1 MFIFVICFLP
11 LLHDTHT
18 HTHLSNLDFLLANII
33 KQTTSNN
40 TKQQRI
46 TTTSNRAFSAVATST
61 EQEFPDY
68 VLRAPTTDVTTLSN
82 GLRVGSETTVGAST
96 ATVGVWIDS
105 GSRYEKASNNGAAHF
120 LEHMAFKGTDK
131 RTQKQLEEEIE
142 NMGGHLNAY
151 TSREQTAY
159 FAKVFEK
166 DVPKAVEIISDIL
179 LNSKL
184 EPSAIEREREVIL
197 REMEEVNKN
206 QEELVLDHLHAT
218 AFQGTSLGRTILGS
232 EENIRSLTRDQ
243 LVDYIQTQYT
253 APRMVVAG
261 AGAVDHAELCSLAE
275 EHFGGLPTTADK
287 NANANAAVEV
297 AMEME
302 MEPAVFTGSDY
313 RVKFNSE
320 DVGYLAVAFPTD
332 SWTSEYAF
340 PLMLMQLLLGSYDRA
355 SGMGANYASNL
366 CQDVAENELCYSLN
380 TFNTHY
386 KDTGLFGV
394 YAVCPDNKVDDASWY
409 IMNNLIRLV
418 HTVGDEEVERAKVS
432 LKAAML
438 SNLDGHNNVAEEIG
452 RSLLNYGRR
461 MTPAETFSR
470 IDAVTT
476 DDIKATAYKFF
487 NDKDHALA
495 AVGGIHELPD
505 YTWFRRHTYWL
516 RY

>member
-1 MFIFVICFLP
+1 MLG
-11 LLHDTHT
+11 
-18 HTHLSNLDFLLANII
+18 
-33 KQTTSNN
+33 K
-40 TKQQRI
+40 
-46 TTTSNRAFSAVATST
+46 RAYSAVAASDS
-61 EQEFPDY
+61 ELAEFPSY
-68 VLRAPTTDVTTLSN
+68 VLKAPTTDVTTLSN
-82 GLRVGSETTVGAST
+82 GLRVGSETTVGAET

-105 GSRYEKASNNGAAHF
+105 GSRYETAENNGAAHF
-120 LEHMAFKGTDK
+120 LEHMAFKGTQK
-131 RTQKQLEEEIE
+131 RTQRQLEEQIE

-159 FAKVFEK
+159 FAKVFSK
-166 DVPKAVEIISDIL
+166 DVPTAIEIISDIL
-179 LNSKL
+179 LNSNL
-184 EPSAIEREREVIL
+184 EPQAIEREREVIL

-218 AFQGTSLGRTILGS
+218 AFQGTALGRTILGS
-232 EENIRSLTRDQ
+232 EQNIRTLTREQ
-243 LVDYIQTQYT
+243 LVDYITTQYT

-261 AGAVDHAELCSLAE
+261 AGAVDHAELCELADK
-275 EHFGGLPTTADK
+275 HFGALSSDIGGA
-287 NANANAAVEV
+287 EY
-297 AMEME
+297 
-302 MEPAVFTGSDY
+302 EPAVFTGSDY

-320 DVGYLAVAFPTD
+320 DVGYMAVAFPTD

-355 SGMGANYASNL
+355 SGMGHNYASNL

-394 YAVCPDNKVDDASWY
+394 YAVCPDNKIDDVSWY

-418 HTVGDEEVERAKVS
+418 HSVGDEEVERAKVS

-438 SNLDGHNNVAEEIG
+438 SNLDGHNNVAEDIG

-461 MTPAETFSR
+461 MTPAETFLR

>member
-1 MFIFVICFLP
+1 MSSLSMSMP
-11 LLHDTHT
+11 TLARALLSRRTAAAAAT
-18 HTHLSNLDFLLANII
+18 TAPGTRSSVLL
-33 KQTTSNN
+33 
-40 TKQQRI
+40 R
-46 TTTSNRAFSAVATST
+46 RGFSAMEAA
-61 EQEFPDY
+61 EQPTDAAFPDY
-68 VLRAPTTDVTTLSN
+68 VLRAPTTDVTTLPS
-82 GLRVGSETTVGAST
+82 GLRVGSETTVGSAT

-105 GSRYEKASNNGAAHF
+105 GSRYETESSNGAAHF

-159 FAKVFEK
+159 FAKVFRS

-179 LNSKL
+179 LHSKL
-184 EPSAIEREREVIL
+184 EPAAIEREREVIL

-218 AFQGTSLGRTILGS
+218 AFQGTALGRTILGS

-243 LVDYIQTQYT
+243 LVDYIRKQYT

-261 AGAVDHAELCSLAE
+261 AGAVDHDELCALAE
-275 EHFGGLPTTADK
+275 EHFGEKLPGGGGGDSGDLATPA
-287 NANANAAVEV
+287 
-297 AMEME
+297 

-320 DVGYLAVAFPTD
+320 DVGYIAVAFPTD

-394 YAVCPDNKVDDASWY
+394 YAVCPDNKVDDTSWY
-409 IMNNLIRLV
+409 VMNNLIQLV
-418 HTVGDEEVERAKVS
+418 HSVGDEEVARAKVS

-476 DDIKATAYKFF
+476 DDIKATAYRFF

-516 RY
+516 RH